1 MHKFYLVAR
10 HEFLRYATRKGF
22 LFAVFGIPLLFGAIF
37 GVTFLII
44 SNQARAPVGV
54 VDEVGW
60 LLDPADYEPEGIG
73 ARFVSFADESAA
85 REALQAGD
93 LQGYFVVPED
103 YLQTGDVELVHSG
116 NLFDGVYDDIVS
128 YLRASLFAEADA
140 DPNLVAALARDG
152 LEIEFV
158 SLQDNDSQNEFTAF
172 LFPFVI
178 SLMIIMSIFTTAGY
192 MLQAVVDEKENRTME
207 ILITSLSPGQL
218 IGGKLAG
225 LIVLGLV
232 QTFIWTAAV
241 VIAFLVARA
250 NFPELEVITFP
261 MGPILVAVAW
271 FIPFYVIFAALMAA
285 IGLSV
290 TEVSEGQQASS
301 LITLLAVFPLSFSFL
316 IFMGPDSPLSVAMS
330 LIPFTSPIT
339 ILIRSTLTEI
349 PLWQYV
355 VSWVLLA
362 ATAVFSVYLV
372 SRVLRIG
379 MLRYGQRLS
388 LAQIGRA
395 LRNSEA

>member
-1 MHKFYLVAR
+1 
-10 HEFLRYATRKGF
+10 
-22 LFAVFGIPLLFGAIF
+22 
-37 GVTFLII
+37 
-44 SNQARAPVGV
+44 
-54 VDEVGW
+54 
-60 LLDPADYEPEGIG
+60 
-73 ARFVSFADESAA
+73 
-85 REALQAGD
+85 
-93 LQGYFVVPED
+93 
-103 YLQTGDVELVHSG
+103 
-116 NLFDGVYDDIVS
+116 
-128 YLRASLFAEADA
+128 
-140 DPNLVAALARDG
+140 
-152 LEIEFV
+152 
-158 SLQDNDSQNEFTAF
+158 
-172 LFPFVI
+172 
-178 SLMIIMSIFTTAGY
+178 
-192 MLQAVVDEKENRTME
+192 TME

>member
-22 LFAVFGIPLLFGAIF
+22 LFAVFGIPLLFGTIF

-60 LLDPADYEPEGIG
+60 LLDPAAYTPDKMD
-73 ARFVSFADESAA
+73 ARFVAFPTEQSAHD
-85 REALQAGD
+85 ALVAGD
-93 LQGYFVVPED
+93 LQGYFVVGGN
-103 YLQTGDVELVHSG
+103 YLQTGEVALFHNGD
-116 NLFDGVYDDIVS
+116 LFDGVYSDIIS
-128 YLRASLFAEADA
+128 YLRTSLFAQADV
-140 DPNLVAALARDG
+140 DPAVTAALAKEG
-152 LEIEFV
+152 PNIQFV
-158 SLQDNDSQNEFTAF
+158 SLQDNGSQNELAAF
-172 LFPFVI
+172 LLPVII
-178 SLMIIMSIFTTAGY
+178 SLLLVMSIFTTAGY

-225 LIVLGLV
+225 LVVLGLV
-232 QTFIWTAAV
+232 QTLIWTAAL

-250 NFPELEVITFP
+250 NIPELQVISFP
-261 MGPILVAVAW
+261 LGPVVIAVAW

-290 TEVSEGQQASS
+290 TEVSEGQQASGM
-301 LITLLAVFPLSFSFL
+301 ITLLAIFPLSFSFL

-349 PLWQYV
+349 PLWQYI
-355 VSWVLLA
+355 VSWLLLA

-395 LRNSEA
+395 LRNSKE